1 VIEILENFWELNRA
15 KVIKLVVVW
24 FSTDIAVPLAN
35 KRGPRAHSIDDCHLE
50 NWSLS
55 IVSSLG
61 REGSFG
67 PLARLSYHTARGETR
82 NSIFHLLKVSILLYS
97 FEKLTEFE
105 RF

>member
-1 VIEILENFWELNRA
+1 MIEILENFWELNRA

-50 NWSLS
+50 DLSLTT
-55 IVSSLG
+55 VSSLG
-61 REGSFG
+61 REGAFDT
-67 PLARLSYHTARGETR
+67 LAKLRYRTARGKTK
-82 NSIFHLLKVSILLYS
+82 NSIFHLLKGINITS
-97 FEKLTEFE
+97 FQNITEFK